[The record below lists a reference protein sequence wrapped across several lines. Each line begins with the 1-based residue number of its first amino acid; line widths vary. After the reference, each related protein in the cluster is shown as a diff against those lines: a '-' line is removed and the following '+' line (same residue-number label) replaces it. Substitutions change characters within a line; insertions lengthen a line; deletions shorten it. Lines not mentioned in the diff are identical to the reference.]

1 MKVYVTDDF
10 LVFMKRAKLI
20 DAKVAAAAKELSF
33 GLHDGELVPNK
44 SFKKRIASLK
54 QSKRDS
60 NRSIVAV
67 KLHERMIFIAGWR
80 KADIP
85 KKGKEIPDKLLEAYK
100 LFAEDLLTMSEQKMA
115 EIIEAGL
122 LKEVS
127 YEG

>member
-10 LVFMKRAKLI
+10 LIFMKRARLI

-33 GLHDGELVPNK
+33 GLHDGELAPNK
-44 SFKKRIASLK
+44 LFKKRIASPK

-80 KADIP
+80 KA
-85 KKGKEIPDKLLEAYK
+85 
-100 LFAEDLLTMSEQKMA
+100 
-115 EIIEAGL
+115 GL

-127 YEG
+127 YE